1 MSPKIKMSNQSINIL
16 AVSFFI
22 ATCLLMT
29 KYNSQ
34 NPSTF
39 VNSSQNRKDEAFINK
54 NFEEGEK
61 SEKDPKSKMENL
73 FSAATSGKEFSG
85 DRIRTFP
92 KNHRK
97 FAGTNLKWNNRVM
110 KMSSP
115 RNCTKWA
122 VVTTIFSPP
131 QESVRRFLYR
141 LDWCIVIVGDK
152 SKPQVCI

>member
-1 MSPKIKMSNQSINIL
+1 MSPKIKMTKHSINIL
-16 AVSFFI
+16 AVTFFI

-29 KYNSQ
+29 KYNS
-34 NPSTF
+34 
-39 VNSSQNRKDEAFINK
+39 RKPFLNTA
-54 NFEEGEK
+54 FEEEDEK
-61 SEKDPKSKMENL
+61 SEKYHESKVKNL

-85 DRIRTFP
+85 DPIRTFP
-92 KNHRK
+92 NHQRK
-97 FAGTNLKWNNRVM
+97 FTDKNFKLNKKLKNPVRM
-110 KMSSP
+110 

-152 SKPQVCI
+152 SKPQV

>member
-1 MSPKIKMSNQSINIL
+1 MSPKIKMTKHSINIL
-16 AVSFFI
+16 AVTFFI

-29 KYNSQ
+29 KYNS
-34 NPSTF
+34 
-39 VNSSQNRKDEAFINK
+39 RKPFINRA
-54 NFEEGEK
+54 FEEEDEK
-61 SEKDPKSKMENL
+61 PFINRAFEEDDETSEKYHESKMQNL

-85 DRIRTFP
+85 DPIRTFP
-92 KNHRK
+92 NHQRK
-97 FAGTNLKWNNRVM
+97 FTDQNFKLNKKLKNPVM
-110 KMSSP
+110 M

-152 SKPQVCI
+152 SKPQV

>member
-1 MSPKIKMSNQSINIL
+1 MSPKIKMSKQSINIL
-16 AVSFFI
+16 AVTFFI

-34 NPSTF
+34 KP
-39 VNSSQNRKDEAFINK
+39 FINRI
-54 NFEEGEK
+54 FEEEEVEK
-61 SEKDPKSKMENL
+61 SEKYHESKMENL
-73 FSAATSGKEFSG
+73 YSAATSGKEFSG
-85 DRIRTFP
+85 DRVRTFP
-92 KNHRK
+92 KNRRK
-97 FAGTNLKWNNRVM
+97 FTDDMNFELKNNHVMM
-110 KMSSP
+110 KMSNT

-152 SKPQVCI
+152 SKPKV

>member
-1 MSPKIKMSNQSINIL
+1 MSPKIKMSKQSINIL
-16 AVSFFI
+16 AVTFFI

-34 NPSTF
+34 KP
-39 VNSSQNRKDEAFINK
+39 FINR
-54 NFEEGEK
+54 FFEEEEGEK
-61 SEKDPKSKMENL
+61 SEKSEKDHESKMENL
-73 FSAATSGKEFSG
+73 YSAATSGKEFSG
-85 DRIRTFP
+85 DRVRTFP
-92 KNHRK
+92 KNRRK
-97 FAGTNLKWNNRVM
+97 FTDDMNFKLKNNRVM
-110 KMSSP
+110 MKMSNNA

-152 SKPQVCI
+152 SKPQV

>member
-1 MSPKIKMSNQSINIL
+1 MSPKIKMTKHSINIL
-16 AVSFFI
+16 AVTFFI

-29 KYNSQ
+29 KYN
-34 NPSTF
+34 F
-39 VNSSQNRKDEAFINK
+39 RKPFLNTA
-54 NFEEGEK
+54 FEEEDEK
-61 SEKDPKSKMENL
+61 SEKYDESKMQNL

-85 DRIRTFP
+85 DPIRTFP
-92 KNHRK
+92 NHQRK
-97 FAGTNLKWNNRVM
+97 FTDKNFKLNKKLKNPVRV
-110 KMSSP
+110 

-152 SKPQVCI
+152 SKPQV

>member
-1 MSPKIKMSNQSINIL
+1 MSPKIKMTKHSINIL
-16 AVSFFI
+16 AVTLFI

-29 KYNSQ
+29 KYNS
-34 NPSTF
+34 
-39 VNSSQNRKDEAFINK
+39 RKPFLNTA
-54 NFEEGEK
+54 FEEEDEK
-61 SEKDPKSKMENL
+61 SEKYHESKMQNL

-85 DRIRTFP
+85 DPIRTFP
-92 KNHRK
+92 NHQRK
-97 FAGTNLKWNNRVM
+97 FTDKKFKLNKKLKNPVM
-110 KMSSP
+110 M

-152 SKPQVCI
+152 SKPQVCLFFKNIPVLC